1 MLYSAQ
7 LGNNPCRIM
16 DFQVPDI
23 EEGIPI
29 PKNASEALPELSPRE
44 ELDGIAKTYVELSE
58 LTNTPLKFDE
68 TDVEESKKIAKDLI
82 QNPKTRP
89 NYAALRDSTKAV
101 LAGMVARY
109 DFEVVDDLVQL
120 KNFVVNA
127 LLDEYKNASDS
138 KSRLQAL
145 TKIGEIDGVDAFK
158 KRTETTHIVKPIEE
172 VEKELM
178 QVLEG
183 IEYKVLDENPGEPQ
197 CK

>member
-1 MLYSAQ
+1 MEL
-7 LGNNPCRIM
+7 N
-16 DFQVPDI
+16 VPEI
-23 EEGIPI
+23 EGGIPL
-29 PKNASEALPELSPRE
+29 PKNASEAFPELSPRA
-44 ELDGIAKTYVELSE
+44 ELDHVAQTIAD
-58 LTNTPLKFDE
+58 LTVMTGEPLEFDA
-68 TDVEESKKIAKDLI
+68 TDVEEGKKVAKELL

-101 LAGMVARY
+101 LAGMVAQY

-158 KRTETTHIVKPIEE
+158 KRTETTHIIKPIEE

-178 QVLEG
+178 SVLEG
-183 IEYKVLDENPGEPQ
+183 IEYRVISDENAAA
-197 CK
+197 

>member
-1 MLYSAQ
+1 
-7 LGNNPCRIM
+7 M

-197 CK
+197 CN